1 MGQINIDVS
10 DLRTKDLISLRN
22 EINRELYA
30 RKKAEEGYCDPKN
43 PHRTRIFY
51 FKDLTTM
58 CTFCDEYEDRGYE
71 MSRYYDNSKVA
82 ICLKDNED
90 RFVYNAEPDEWFGR
104 ITISLDMKTFK
115 EIKEKYK
122 VTHFVKYE
130 KRFNGTKVNIAP
142 SDTYILEME
151 VPNAE
156 T

>member
-1 MGQINIDVS
+1 MAQINIDVD

-30 RKKAEEGYCDPKN
+30 RKKAEEGCCDPKN

-58 CTFCDEYEDRGYE
+58 HAFCDKYRDKGYE
-71 MSRYYDNSKVA
+71 MSRYYDNRKMSV
-82 ICLKDNED
+82 CLKDDKD
-90 RFVYNAEPDEWFGR
+90 RFVYNTEPDDWFGR
-104 ITISLDMKTFK
+104 LTISLDMKTFK
-115 EIKEKYK
+115 EIKEKYT

-130 KRFNGTKVNIAP
+130 KRPNGTKVNMAP

-151 VPNAE
+151 VQNA
-156 T
+156 